1 MKDLYAVI
9 IIIMKEHTG
18 KGQQCQLSRQ
28 GKAWMETW
36 RLREGK
42 GVERGIQKD
51 WRGLVK

>member
-1 MKDLYAVI
+1 MKYLDAVI
-9 IIIMKEHTG
+9 VIIMKEQTG
-18 KGQQCQLSRQ
+18 KEGSAVSAFY
-28 GKAWMETW
+28 KAWTETW